1 MGTHLYTGRVIDAAE
16 AERRGIVSRSVPS
29 DELMDTAL
37 GVAEEIAA
45 NSPFG
50 VWMTKEVLWS
60 NLETQSMRAGIDIEN
75 RNQIL
80 AAQTEDSK
88 AAMKGFLSGN
98 IPDWENR

>member
-1 MGTHLYTGRVIDAAE
+1 MGRVVSI
-16 AERRGIVSRSVPS
+16 ERTS
-29 DELMDTAL
+29 
-37 GVAEEIAA
+37 
-45 NSPFG
+45 
-50 VWMTKEVLWS
+50 KEVLWS
-60 NLETQSMRAGIDIEN
+60 NLETPSMRAGIDIEN